1 MKSSL
6 MKLNH
11 VSTFSGEGQGVTNRP
26 SKGRQT
32 LFSEGTV
39 SAMNLLFRTPGKSED
54 LISIYSQGIHD
65 FNPQPKMLSF
75 SDDL

>member
-1 MKSSL
+1 

-26 SKGRQT
+26 GKGRRT

-39 SAMNLLFRTPGKSED
+39 SAID
-54 LISIYSQGIHD
+54 V
-65 FNPQPKMLSF
+65 LSLAIQE
-75 SDDL
+75 S